1 MYRLYMEHCKQ
12 TNVAPEKSYLYLKIF
27 DKEFNL
33 HRPSKKP
40 QNDTRAKCD
49 KYRMIIQSSK
59 SDEARLE
66 AEQEKSRHQ
75 KMAEKAYSQKREDK
89 QKAKENDKLRYLLIY
104 KHVCLLQFW

>member
-1 MYRLYMEHCKQ
+1 MYRLYKGHCKQ
-12 TNVAPEKSYLYLKIF
+12 TNVTPEKSYLYPKIF
-27 DKEFNL
+27 VEEFNL
-33 HRPSKKP
+33 HGKKP
-40 QNDTRAKCD
+40 QNDTCAKCD
-49 KYRMIIQSSK
+49 KYRMIIQSSE

-89 QKAKENDKLRYLLIY
+89 QKAKETDKLRHLLIY